1 MKIRKFIAALGIAGA
16 SLLSTQAHA
25 GIPVIDASQLAQQ
38 VQQVLAWGKQYAQM
52 AQQVEQYAKQ
62 IQQLSGARGLGDLVN
77 TDLFKQ
83 YMPKEY
89 QTLLQQGV
97 GDWKAIYDA
106 SKQYENA
113 LNGLAN
119 SNNASQAFQQMAK
132 LAAVNRASA
141 EAAYNTAS
149 KRFDN
154 ISRLTQE
161 INRAQDPKHIMDL
174 SASLQAESAM
184 LQNEANRLNSMMLMA
199 QANNELQAQQSRERS
214 MAFGKLGGLPAGW

>member
-1 MKIRKFIAALGIAGA
+1 MKIRKLVAALGLAGA

-38 VQQVLAWGKQYAQM
+38 VQQVMAWGKQYTQM
-52 AQQVEQYAKQ
+52 AQQLEQYAKQ
-62 IQQLSGARGLGDLVN
+62 IQQLSGVRGMGDLVN

-97 GDWKAIYDA
+97 GDWKAIQDA
-106 SKQYENA
+106 AKQYDIA
-113 LNGLAN
+113 LSGLAN

-141 EAAYNTAS
+141 EAAYNTAG

-154 ISRLTQE
+154 ITRLTQK
-161 INRAQDPKHIMDL
+161 INQSNDPKDIMDL
-174 SASLQAESAM
+174 SASIQAEGAM
-184 LQNEANRLNSMMLMA
+184 LQNEANRLQAMMLMA